1 VACREEVEWML
12 WREEEV
18 VTSSI
23 GTVVRKVIQRDC
35 MLHLSWDRSHDR
47 DRMEKSIPVW
57 EEES

>member
-1 VACREEVEWML
+1 MP